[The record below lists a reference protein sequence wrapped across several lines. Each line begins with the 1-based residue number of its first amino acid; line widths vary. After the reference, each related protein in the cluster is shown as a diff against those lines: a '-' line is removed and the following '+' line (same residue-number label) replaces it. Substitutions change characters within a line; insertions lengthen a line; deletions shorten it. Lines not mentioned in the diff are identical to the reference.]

1 MAMILLNPFDEL
13 GNRVD
18 SVKYYGVAGAR
29 EAPDGITPDYALPCD
44 GRAVSRAEYAE
55 LFAVIGTAYG
65 DGDGKETFNVPDWRG
80 LAQRRFV
87 PPGIKV
93 PKMKL
98 YITYHSHTE

>member
-1 MAMILLNPFDEL
+1 MLRETLDEC
-13 GNRVD
+13 GNLCGFE
-18 SVKYYGVAGAR
+18 KYYAAGEVR
-29 EAPDGITPDYALPCD
+29 EEPAEIAPGFALLCD

-80 LAQRRFV
+80 LAQRRCLTPDV
-87 PPGIKV
+87 TV

-98 YITYHSHTE
+98 YVTDHSHTE

>member
-1 MAMILLNPFDEL
+1 MERYYAAGEVREEL
-13 GNRVD
+13 V
-18 SVKYYGVAGAR
+18 
-29 EAPDGITPDYALPCD
+29 EITPDYSLLCD

-65 DGDGKETFNVPDWRG
+65 DGDGNETFNVPDWRG

-93 PKMKL
+93 PEMKL

>member
-1 MAMILLNPFDEL
+1 MFRKVLDEHGNLCGMERYYAACEVLEEPFEI
-13 GNRVD
+13 N
-18 SVKYYGVAGAR
+18 
-29 EAPDGITPDYALPCD
+29 PDYSILCD

-87 PPGIKV
+87 PPDVIV

>member
-1 MAMILLNPFDEL
+1 MFREVFDEH
-13 GNRVD
+13 GNLCGMER
-18 SVKYYGVAGAR
+18 YYAAGEVR
-29 EAPDGITPDYALPCD
+29 EELVEITPDYSLLCD

-65 DGDGKETFNVPDWRG
+65 DGDGNETFNVPDWRG

-93 PKMKL
+93 PEMKL

>member
-1 MAMILLNPFDEL
+1 MASLVYTAQDEY
-13 GNRVD
+13 GNDIVVR
-18 SVKYYGVAGAR
+18 
-29 EAPDGITPDYALPCD
+29 

-80 LAQRRFV
+80 LTQRRFV